1 MKLDM
6 DNLSYEKLLENKN
19 FLGKARNV
27 LADSFGE
34 NFSMRSDEEVLDEF
48 YSKFRE
54 VDTNT
59 LDAYRLYSTSS
70 SELDDMKKK

>member
-19 FLGKARNV
+19 FLSKARNV
-27 LADSFGE
+27 LSDSFGE

-54 VDTNT
+54 VA
-59 LDAYRLYSTSS
+59 LIP
-70 SELDDMKKK
+70 

>member
-34 NFSMRSDEEVLDEF
+34 NFSMRSDEEVFDEGYF
-48 YSKFRE
+48 E
-54 VDTNT
+54 VSPFIA
-59 LDAYRLYSTSS
+59 LRWSS
-70 SELDDMKKK
+70 IAGEDYGRSHVEDIY

>member
-27 LADSFGE
+27 LADSFG
-34 NFSMRSDEEVLDEF
+34 
-48 YSKFRE
+48 
-54 VDTNT
+54 
-59 LDAYRLYSTSS
+59 
-70 SELDDMKKK
+70 